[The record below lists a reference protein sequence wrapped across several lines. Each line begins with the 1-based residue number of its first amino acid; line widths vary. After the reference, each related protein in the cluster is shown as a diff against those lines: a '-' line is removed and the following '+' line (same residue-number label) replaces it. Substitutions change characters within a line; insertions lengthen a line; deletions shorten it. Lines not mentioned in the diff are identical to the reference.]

1 MVEKNIFKEIINHY
15 VVKSVV
21 ALVLAGFFILYGTLV
36 FLRYYT
42 SHGEA
47 IPVPDVRGLL
57 LNEAALVLQAQHMRW
72 QMSDSVYVSSYRP
85 GAVVNQNPE
94 PNSRVKKN
102 RNVFLIINALMP
114 EKVSMPNVVGVSY
127 RQAKATL
134 EQNGLVIGKLT
145 YQPHMYEHYVL
156 GQKYNGQDIRRG
168 TEIIKG
174 SEIELVIGRGLSAER
189 TLVPNVIGSTFIEAR
204 ENLTKYFLN
213 IVVID
218 YDNTVRTSADSVRAF
233 IYQQRPTAN
242 PNATLQLGASI
253 DVWLTVDESKK
264 PNVAEDLE

>member
-1 MVEKNIFKEIINHY
+1 
-15 VVKSVV
+15 
-21 ALVLAGFFILYGTLV
+21 
-36 FLRYYT
+36 
-42 SHGEA
+42 
-47 IPVPDVRGLL
+47 
-57 LNEAALVLQAQHMRW
+57 
-72 QMSDSVYVSSYRP
+72 
-85 GAVVNQNPE
+85 
-94 PNSRVKKN
+94 
-102 RNVFLIINALMP
+102 
-114 EKVSMPNVVGVSY
+114 
-127 RQAKATL
+127 
-134 EQNGLVIGKLT
+134 
-145 YQPHMYEHYVL
+145 MYEHYVL